1 LDSLSTVSAQH
12 CRKNSPFMNRFLD
25 WLDDRSGIRVLVKEA
40 LYEKVPGGAKWRY
53 VWGSCLT
60 FAFFTQVVTGTLL
73 WMSYS
78 PSAQTA
84 WESVY
89 FIQYQ
94 VWGGWFLRGVH
105 HYMAQAMIVL
115 LVLHLMQVMIDGA
128 YKAPRELNFW
138 FGIALLGVTL
148 ALSLTGYLLP
158 WDQKGFWA
166 TAVATN
172 LIAEV
177 PLVGPMLQKIVVGG
191 VEYGHQ
197 TITRFF
203 ALHAGILP
211 AALIGLVVGHIY
223 LFRKHGIHVK
233 EPRPKRDSYFWP
245 DQILKDGVACLAVM
259 LAVVFLTFYFKGAP
273 LGPPADPSNEFPARP
288 EWYFLFLFQLLKYVP
303 AFWGAVIIPLA
314 LGLLIFLQPF
324 IGASKKGHHFN
335 IGFWWCL
342 LAGAAGLTFLAF
354 SEDQANLNHG
364 AAVKEADWQ
373 AQRVVQIAQ
382 EEGIPPTGAVTL
394 LREDHQNR
402 GRQIFASH
410 CASCHRYNG
419 HDGRGYS
426 VEDDPSAP
434 ELAGF
439 ASNTWL
445 TKLLD
450 YEHYIS
456 PEYFGG
462 TAFKDGT
469 MAKKVLKKYDEDEK
483 KLLPQV
489 ALLLSDLAELPYQ
502 DSLSEER
509 RENLMDIYYDDLA
522 CIDCH
527 DIDSEGE
534 GSAPDLTGYGSRKW
548 MVDFI
553 VNPEHERFYGKKND
567 RMPAFGRD
575 EKLSIEEIEIV
586 VDWIRSKPAEI

>member
-1 LDSLSTVSAQH
+1 
-12 CRKNSPFMNRFLD
+12 MNRFLD
-25 WLDDRSGIRVLVKEA
+25 WLDDRSGIRGIVKEA
-40 LYEKVPGGAKWRY
+40 LYEKVPGGARWRY

-177 PLVGPMLQKIVVGG
+177 PLIGPILQKIVVGG

-211 AALIGLVVGHIY
+211 AALIGLVVAHIY

-233 EPRPKRDSYFWP
+233 EPRPKKDSYFWP

-259 LAVVFLTFYFKGAP
+259 LAVIILTLYFKGAP

-303 AFWGAVIIPLA
+303 AFWGAVIIPLV
-314 LGLLIFLQPF
+314 LGLLIFIQPF
-324 IGASKKGHHFN
+324 LGASRKGHQFN

-354 SEDQANLNHG
+354 SEDRSNSNHG
-364 AAVKEADWQ
+364 AAVKEAEWQ
-373 AQRVVQIAQ
+373 ANRVVQIAQ
-382 EEGIPPTGAVTL
+382 EEGIPPAGAVTL
-394 LREDHQNR
+394 LRKDHENR
-402 GRQIFASH
+402 GRRIFAAH

-426 VEDDPSAP
+426 VEEDPSAP

-439 ASNTWL
+439 ASQEWL
-445 TKLLD
+445 IKLLN
-450 YEHYIS
+450 YEHYTS
-456 PEYFGG
+456 LEYFGG

-469 MAKKVLKKYDEDEK
+469 MAKKVLQKFDEEEQ

-489 ALLLSDLAELPYQ
+489 AVLLSDMAKLPYQ
-502 DSLSEER
+502 ESLTEEK
-509 RENLMDIYYDDLA
+509 RESLMDIFYDDLA

-534 GSAPDLTGYGSRKW
+534 GSAPDLTGYGSKKW
-548 MVDFI
+548 MTDFI
-553 VNPEHERFYGKKND
+553 INPEHERFYGKKND

-575 EKLSIEEIEIV
+575 NKLTPEEIEIV
-586 VDWIRSKPAEI
+586 VDWIRLRPAEK

>member
-1 LDSLSTVSAQH
+1 
-12 CRKNSPFMNRFLD
+12 MNRFLD
-25 WLDDRSGIRVLVKEA
+25 WLDDRSGIRGLVKEA
-40 LYEKVPGGAKWRY
+40 LYEKVPGGARWRY

-138 FGIALLGVTL
+138 FGIALMGVTL

-172 LIAEV
+172 FVAEV
-177 PLVGPMLQKIVVGG
+177 PFVGPMLQKIIVGG

-203 ALHAGILP
+203 AFHAGVLP

-259 LAVVFLTFYFKGAP
+259 LAVIVLTLYFKGAP

-303 AFWGAVIIPLA
+303 AFWGAIIIPLA
-314 LGLLIFLQPF
+314 LGLLIFIQPF
-324 IGASKKGHHFN
+324 IGASRKGHQFN

-354 SEDQANLNHG
+354 SEDQANSNHV
-364 AAVKEADWQ
+364 AAVREADWQ
-373 AQRVVQIAQ
+373 AQRVIQIAE

-394 LREDHQNR
+394 LRQDHENR
-402 GRQIFASH
+402 GRRIFAAH
-410 CASCHRYNG
+410 CSSCHRYNG

-426 VEDDPSAP
+426 VEEDPSAP
-434 ELAGF
+434 EMAGF
-439 ASNTWL
+439 ASKEWL
-445 TKLLD
+445 TKLLN
-450 YEHYIS
+450 YEHYTS
-456 PEYFGG
+456 LEYFGG

-469 MAKKVLKKYDEDEK
+469 MAKKVLKKFDQEEQE
-483 KLLPQV
+483 LLPEV
-489 ALLLSDLAELPYQ
+489 ALLLSDLANLPYQ
-502 DSLSEER
+502 EPLSEEKK
-509 RENLMDIYYDDLA
+509 ENLMDIFYDDLV

-534 GSAPDLTGYGSRKW
+534 GSAPDLTGYGSKKW
-548 MVDFI
+548 MIDFI
-553 VNPEHERFYGKKND
+553 INPEHERFYGKKND
-567 RMPAFGRD
+567 RMPCFGRD
-575 EKLSIEEIEIV
+575 NKLSFEEIEIV
-586 VDWIRSKPAEI
+586 VDWIRSRPAGK

>member
-1 LDSLSTVSAQH
+1 
-12 CRKNSPFMNRFLD
+12 
-25 WLDDRSGIRVLVKEA
+25 
-40 LYEKVPGGAKWRY
+40 
-53 VWGSCLT
+53 
-60 FAFFTQVVTGTLL
+60 
-73 WMSYS
+73 
-78 PSAQTA
+78 
-84 WESVY
+84 
-89 FIQYQ
+89 
-94 VWGGWFLRGVH
+94 
-105 HYMAQAMIVL
+105 MAQAMIVL

-138 FGIALLGVTL
+138 FGIALMGVTL

-172 LIAEV
+172 LVAEV
-177 PLVGPMLQKIVVGG
+177 PFVGPMLQKIIVGG

-203 ALHAGILP
+203 AFHAGVLP

-259 LAVVFLTFYFKGAP
+259 LAVIILTLYFKGAP

-303 AFWGAVIIPLA
+303 AFWGAIIIPLA
-314 LGLLIFLQPF
+314 LGLLIFIQPF
-324 IGASKKGHHFN
+324 IGASRKGHQFN

-354 SEDQANLNHG
+354 SEDQANSNHV
-364 AAVKEADWQ
+364 AAVREADWQ
-373 AQRVVQIAQ
+373 AQRVIQIAQ

-394 LREDHQNR
+394 LREDHENR
-402 GRQIFASH
+402 GRRIFAAH
-410 CASCHRYNG
+410 CSSCHRYNG

-426 VEDDPSAP
+426 VEEDPSAP
-434 ELAGF
+434 EMAGF
-439 ASNTWL
+439 ASKEWL
-445 TKLLD
+445 TKLLN
-450 YEHYIS
+450 YEHYTS
-456 PEYFGG
+456 LEYFGG

-469 MAKKVLKKYDEDEK
+469 MAKKVLKKFDQEEQE
-483 KLLPQV
+483 LLPEV
-489 ALLLSDLAELPYQ
+489 ALLLSDLANLPYQ
-502 DSLSEER
+502 EPLSEEK
-509 RENLMDIYYDDLA
+509 RESLMDIFYDDLA

-534 GSAPDLTGYGSRKW
+534 GSAPDLTEYGSKKW
-548 MVDFI
+548 MIDFI
-553 VNPEHERFYGKKND
+553 INPEHERFYGKKND
-567 RMPAFGRD
+567 RMPCFGRD
-575 EKLSIEEIEIV
+575 NKLSSEEIEIV
-586 VDWIRSKPAEI
+586 VDWIRSRSAGK

>member
-1 LDSLSTVSAQH
+1 
-12 CRKNSPFMNRFLD
+12 MNRFLD
-25 WLDDRSGIRVLVKEA
+25 WLDDRSGIRGIVKEA
-40 LYEKVPGGAKWRY
+40 LYEKVPGGARWRY

-89 FIQYQ
+89 FIQYE

-177 PLVGPMLQKIVVGG
+177 PLIGPILQKIVVGG

-211 AALIGLVVGHIY
+211 AALIGLVVAHIY

-233 EPRPKRDSYFWP
+233 EPRPKKDSYFWP

-259 LAVVFLTFYFKGAP
+259 LAVIILTLYFKGAP

-303 AFWGAVIIPLA
+303 AFWGAVIIPLV
-314 LGLLIFLQPF
+314 LGLLILIQPF
-324 IGASKKGHHFN
+324 LGASRKGHQFN

-342 LAGAAGLTFLAF
+342 LAGAAGLIFLAF
-354 SEDQANLNHG
+354 SEDRANTNHG
-364 AAVKEADWQ
+364 AAVKEAEWQ
-373 AQRVVQIAQ
+373 ASRVVQIAQ
-382 EEGIPPTGAVTL
+382 EDGIPPAGAVTL
-394 LREDHQNR
+394 LRNDHENR
-402 GRQIFASH
+402 GRRIFAAH

-426 VEDDPSAP
+426 VEEDPSAP

-439 ASNTWL
+439 ASQDWL
-445 TKLLD
+445 TKLLNYD
-450 YEHYIS
+450 HYTSI
-456 PEYFGG
+456 EYFGG
-462 TAFKDGT
+462 TAFKDGM
-469 MAKKVLKKYDEDEK
+469 MAKKVLKKYNKEEQ

-489 ALLLSDLAELPYQ
+489 AILLSDQAELPYQ
-502 DSLSEER
+502 ESLTDEK
-509 RENLMDIYYDDLA
+509 RESLMDIFYDDLA

-534 GSAPDLTGYGSRKW
+534 GSAPDLTGYGSKKW
-548 MVDFI
+548 MTDFI
-553 VNPEHERFYGKKND
+553 INPEHERFYGKKND
-567 RMPAFGRD
+567 RMPAYGRD
-575 EKLSIEEIEIV
+575 NKLSPEEIEIV
-586 VDWIRSKPAEI
+586 VDWIRLRPAVK

>member
-1 LDSLSTVSAQH
+1 
-12 CRKNSPFMNRFLD
+12 MNRFLD
-25 WLDDRSGIRVLVKEA
+25 WLDDRSGIRGIVKEA
-40 LYEKVPGGAKWRY
+40 LYEKVPGGARWRY

-177 PLVGPMLQKIVVGG
+177 PFIGPILQKIVVGG

-211 AALIGLVVGHIY
+211 AALIGLVVAHIY

-233 EPRPKRDSYFWP
+233 EPRPKKDSYFWP

-259 LAVVFLTFYFKGAP
+259 LAVIILTLYFKGAP

-303 AFWGAVIIPLA
+303 AFWGAVIIPLV
-314 LGLLIFLQPF
+314 LGLLIFIQPF
-324 IGASKKGHHFN
+324 LGASRKGHQFN

-354 SEDQANLNHG
+354 SEDRSNINHG
-364 AAVKEADWQ
+364 AAVKEAEWQ
-373 AQRVVQIAQ
+373 ANRVVQIAQ
-382 EEGIPPTGAVTL
+382 EEGIPPAGAVTL
-394 LREDHQNR
+394 LRKDHENR
-402 GRQIFASH
+402 GRRIFAAH

-426 VEDDPSAP
+426 VEEDPSAP

-439 ASNTWL
+439 ASQEWL
-445 TKLLD
+445 TKLLN
-450 YEHYIS
+450 YEHYTS
-456 PEYFGG
+456 LEYFGG

-469 MAKKVLKKYDEDEK
+469 MAKKVLQKFDEEEQE
-483 KLLPQV
+483 LLPQV
-489 ALLLSDLAELPYQ
+489 AILLSDLAELPYQ
-502 DSLSEER
+502 ESLTEER
-509 RENLMDIYYDDLA
+509 RESLMDIFYDDLA

-534 GSAPDLTGYGSRKW
+534 GSAPDFNGVR
-548 MVDFI
+548 
-553 VNPEHERFYGKKND
+553 
-567 RMPAFGRD
+567 
-575 EKLSIEEIEIV
+575 IEEM
-586 VDWIRSKPAEI
+586 DDRLHY